1 MSLIF
6 VDTSA
11 WFAASF
17 VRDQH
22 HKAAT
27 VSYREL
33 SRSDAYFITTDY
45 ILDET
50 LTLMKS
56 RGLEAKR
63 IESFYKQIRLA
74 EEHGR
79 LRLVFVDASL
89 FAEAWKQFQSYS
101 DQTLSFT
108 DSASFAV
115 ARRLKVDAVFTFDRH
130 FEMAGFPV
138 VP

>member
-1 MSLIF
+1 MSIVF

-17 VRDQH
+17 GRDQH
-22 HKAAT
+22 HEAAAA
-27 VSYREL
+27 SYREL
-33 SRSDAYFITTDY
+33 SRSGAHLITTDY
-45 ILDET
+45 VLDET

-56 RGLEAKR
+56 RGIEAKR
-63 IESFYKQIRLA
+63 IESFHKQIRLA

-79 LRLVFVDASL
+79 LRLVFIDANL
-89 FAEAWKQFQSYS
+89 FAEAWKQFQSFS

-108 DSASFAV
+108 DCASFAV
-115 ARRLKVDAVFTFDRH
+115 AQRLRVDAVFTFDRH
-130 FEMAGFPV
+130 FELAGFSI